1 MLQEMSAK
9 EAMKQYTEGKE
20 VLVMYAATLKEG
32 HPEYNVELL
41 ENMLSRMRFLVER
54 TDKEKASGGGQS
66 ASAENNQENR
76 RYAGG
81 KDASA
86 GRKPEQDSKAFRC
99 FGISSELMGE
109 ILLCQKEQP
118 KMSDV

>member
-54 TDKEKASGGGQS
+54 TDKEKASGGAIS
-66 ASAENNQENR
+66 
-76 RYAGG
+76 
-81 KDASA
+81 KC
-86 GRKPEQDSKAFRC
+86 RK
-99 FGISSELMGE
+99 
-109 ILLCQKEQP
+109 
-118 KMSDV
+118 